1 MWDDKL
7 LIHLC
12 IQVDEKA
19 SHPLQ
24 EKGLAVVQLDL
35 QGTDNDIWT
44 IIGKYSNVI
53 RYATGCG
60 QSGRCTSNKK

>member
-1 MWDDKL
+1 M
-7 LIHLC
+7 
-12 IQVDEKA
+12 
-19 SHPLQ
+19 
-24 EKGLAVVQLDL
+24 VQLDL

-60 QSGRCTSNKK
+60 QSVGVQAIKNKMLGRMSGVLWGGRGMISGRQSYQYKG